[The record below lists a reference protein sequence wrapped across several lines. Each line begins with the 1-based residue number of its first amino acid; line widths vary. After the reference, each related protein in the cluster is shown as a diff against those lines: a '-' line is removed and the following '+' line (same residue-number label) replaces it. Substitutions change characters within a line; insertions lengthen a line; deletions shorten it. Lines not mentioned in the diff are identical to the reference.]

1 MLTANW
7 QLLILCYI
15 GLLFWK
21 LILWASWLK
30 LNVCKAGLAK
40 KREILIFPR
49 TAENTGIYQE
59 ILGNKIDSQFANIM
73 VQETSKLIFM
83 FCMYGQN
90 CI

>member
-1 MLTANW
+1 MALMAEVECL
-7 QLLILCYI
+7 QSRV
-15 GLLFWK
+15 G
-21 LILWASWLK
+21 
-30 LNVCKAGLAK
+30 K

-59 ILGNKIDSQFANIM
+59 ILVNKIDSQFANIM

-83 FCMYGQN
+83 FCMNGQN